1 MHPPYA
7 PIVDAPLERRMNGG
21 AALDGRDV
29 CYRTKARRAMG
40 LRGPPEILLPDAMRA
55 PDVSPL
61 SAEPKLE
68 RREPDRE
75 RPILD
80 PRNGDAEDDVSS
92 PKQKSLL
99 AIAGSLLAE
108 ISLTKLLFAW
118 IASILL
124 PAAILGLAPLIV
136 TAWVGGVF
144 SRVLEL
150 YGYGAALVLLA
161 IVAAGWFGWR
171 PLFRVAEANFWAL
184 NALGVQPGYALC
196 REAIRHLAERVFPTR
211 SGAELAR
218 VRARSCAGAGI
229 LLAVI
234 AALVASVAWPT
245 TRWIG
250 STADL
255 AVPHLL
261 ILPTL
266 ANAIVIMSAYLAAA
280 SLVWGFADASMDQPL
295 DLQGFDAAPSDGRVW
310 RVAHLS
316 DIHIVGERYGFRI
329 ESGRGGPRGN
339 ERVRRVIARLEA
351 EHAARPL
358 DLILI
363 TGDMTDAGRSG
374 EWAEFFDIL
383 AGHPDLGGR
392 TLILPGNHD
401 VNVVDRANPAR
412 LDLPFSPAKTLRKMR
427 ALSAIAAFGA
437 DRLRVMSLGAAEP
450 GLTLA
455 ATLAPQRQAIEAFA
469 DQGGLR
475 LSNRLARLWD
485 EVFPLILPP
494 AEDDGLGVAILN
506 SNADTNFSFTNALGM
521 IPVDQARKLMAAFDH
536 YPQARWI
543 VGLHHHLI
551 EYPMPVA
558 AFSERIGT
566 ALINGSWFQR
576 VLKPY
581 AERIVIM
588 HGHRHVDWIGAC
600 GKLKIV
606 SAPSPVMA
614 RQSAPTHFY
623 VHALGPVP
631 DGRLGLMIPERID
644 IAAAEEDG

>member
-1 MHPPYA
+1 
-7 PIVDAPLERRMNGG
+7 
-21 AALDGRDV
+21 
-29 CYRTKARRAMG
+29 
-40 LRGPPEILLPDAMRA
+40 MRA
-55 PDVSPL
+55 PDVSPS
-61 SAEPKLE
+61 SAEPKLA

-75 RPILD
+75 GPILD

-92 PKQKSLL
+92 PKQTSLL

-108 ISLTKLLFAW
+108 ISLTKLLVAW
-118 IASILL
+118 IASIVL

-144 SRVLEL
+144 SRMLEL
-150 YGYGAALVLLA
+150 YGIGAALLLLA

-196 REAIRHLAERVFPTR
+196 REAIRHLAERSLKPH

-218 VRARSCAGAGI
+218 MRARSCAGAGI
-229 LLAVI
+229 LLAII
-234 AALVASVAWPT
+234 AALVAAFVWPH

-266 ANAIVIMSAYLAAA
+266 ANALVIMSAYLAAA
-280 SLVWGFADASMDQPL
+280 SLVWGFADATMDQPL
-295 DLQGFDAAPSDGRVW
+295 DLEAFDPAPSGGRVW

-339 ERVRRVIARLEA
+339 ERVRRVMARLEA

-383 AGHPDLGGR
+383 AGYPDLAHR
-392 TLILPGNHD
+392 MLILPGNHD

-427 ALSAIAAFGA
+427 ALSAMAAFGA
-437 DRLRVMSLGAAEP
+437 DRLRVMSSGAAEP
-450 GLTLA
+450 GVTLA
-455 ATLAPQRQAIEAFA
+455 AALAPQREAIEAFA

-475 LSNRLARLWD
+475 LSNQLARLWD
-485 EVFPLILPP
+485 DFFPLILPP
-494 AEDDGLGVAILN
+494 SEDDGLGVAILN

-521 IPVDQARKLMAAFDH
+521 IPVGQARKLMAALDH
-536 YPQARWI
+536 YPGARWI

-558 AFSERIGT
+558 KFSERIGT
-566 ALINGSWFQR
+566 ALVNGSWFQR
-576 VLKPY
+576 ILKPY
-581 AERIVIM
+581 AHRIVVM

-600 GKLKIV
+600 GELKVV

-614 RQSAPTHFY
+614 PDSRPTHFY
-623 VHALGPVP
+623 VHALGQGPNRSVA
-631 DGRLGLMIPERID
+631 LMAPRRID
-644 IAAAEEDG
+644 LAPSE

>member
-1 MHPPYA
+1 
-7 PIVDAPLERRMNGG
+7 
-21 AALDGRDV
+21 
-29 CYRTKARRAMG
+29 
-40 LRGPPEILLPDAMRA
+40 MRA
-55 PDVSPL
+55 PDVSPS
-61 SAEPKLE
+61 SAEPKRE

-108 ISLTKLLFAW
+108 ISLTKLLLAW

-196 REAIRHLAERVFPTR
+196 REAIRHLAERAFPTR

-218 VRARSCAGAGI
+218 MRARSCAGAGI
-229 LLAVI
+229 LLAII

-255 AVPHLL
+255 VVPHLL

-339 ERVRRVIARLEA
+339 ERVRRVLARLEA

-383 AGHPDLGGR
+383 AGHPDLAGR

-475 LSNRLARLWD
+475 LSNRLSRLWD

-536 YPQARWI
+536 YPEARWI

-581 AERIVIM
+581 GERVVIM

-644 IAAAEEDG
+644 IAAAEGDA

>member
-1 MHPPYA
+1 
-7 PIVDAPLERRMNGG
+7 
-21 AALDGRDV
+21 
-29 CYRTKARRAMG
+29 
-40 LRGPPEILLPDAMRA
+40 MRA
-55 PDVSPL
+55 PDVSPS
-61 SAEPKLE
+61 SAEPKLVA
-68 RREPDRE
+68 RAPDRAL
-75 RPILD
+75 PILD
-80 PRNGDAEDDVSS
+80 PRNGDAEDDASS

-108 ISLTKLLFAW
+108 ISLTKLLLAW
-118 IASILL
+118 IVSIVL
-124 PAAILGLAPLIV
+124 PAAILGLAPLIM

-150 YGYGAALVLLA
+150 YGYGAAFVLLA
-161 IVAAGWFGWR
+161 IVAVGWFGWR

-196 REAIRHLAERVFPTR
+196 REAIRHLAERTLKPH
-211 SGAELAR
+211 SGPELAR
-218 VRARSCAGAGI
+218 LRAMSCAAAGI
-229 LLAVI
+229 SVAIV
-234 AALVASVAWPT
+234 AALVASVAWPA

-255 AVPHLL
+255 AVPHQL
-261 ILPTL
+261 IVPTL

-280 SLVWGFADASMDQPL
+280 SLVWGFADAAMDQPL
-295 DLQGFDAAPSDGRVW
+295 DLEAFDAAPSDGRVW

-339 ERVRRVIARLEA
+339 ERVRLVMALLEV
-351 EHAARPL
+351 EHAAKPL

-374 EWAEFFDIL
+374 EWAEFFDIV
-383 AGHPDLGGR
+383 AGHPELANR
-392 TLILPGNHD
+392 MLVLPGNHD

-437 DRLRVMSLGAAEP
+437 DRLRVMKAGAAEP

-455 ATLAPQRQAIEAFA
+455 ATLAPQRDAIAAFA

-475 LSNRLARLWD
+475 LSNQLARLWD
-485 EVFPLILPP
+485 ELFPLILPP
-494 AEDDGLGVAILN
+494 AEGSGLGVAILN

-521 IPVDQARKLMAAFDH
+521 IPVGQARKLMAAFDH
-536 YPQARWI
+536 YPNARWI
-543 VGLHHHLI
+543 VALHHHLI

-558 AFSERIGT
+558 KFSERIGT
-566 ALINGSWFQR
+566 ALVNGSWFQR
-576 VLKPY
+576 ILKPY
-581 AERIVIM
+581 AERIVVM

-600 GKLKIV
+600 GKLRVV

-614 RQSAPTHFY
+614 PDSKPTHFY
-623 VHALGPVP
+623 VHALGFRP
-631 DGRLGLMIPERID
+631 DGGLALMAPTRID
-644 IAAAEEDG
+644 LAPRE

>member
-1 MHPPYA
+1 MLW
-7 PIVDAPLERRMNGG
+7 VFDAL
-21 AALDGRDV
+21 
-29 CYRTKARRAMG
+29 
-40 LRGPPEILLPDAMRA
+40 EILLPNAMRA
-55 PDVSPL
+55 PDVSSS

-68 RREPDRE
+68 LREPDRKG
-75 RPILD
+75 PILD

-108 ISLTKLLFAW
+108 ISLTKLLLAW
-118 IASILL
+118 IASIVL

-150 YGYGAALVLLA
+150 YGFGAALLLLV

-196 REAIRHLAERVFPTR
+196 REAIRHLAERSLKPR
-211 SGAELAR
+211 GGAELSR
-218 VRARSCAGAGI
+218 KRARSCAGAGI
-229 LLAVI
+229 LLALV
-234 AALVASVAWPT
+234 AALVAAFVWPH

-255 AVPHLL
+255 GVPHHL
-261 ILPTL
+261 IVPTL
-266 ANAIVIMSAYLAAA
+266 ANAILIMSAYLAAA

-295 DLQGFDAAPSDGRVW
+295 DLDAFDAAPSDARVW

-339 ERVRRVIARLEA
+339 ERVRRVMARLEA
-351 EHAARPL
+351 EHGARPL

-383 AGHPDLGGR
+383 AGHPDLAER

-427 ALSAIAAFGA
+427 ALSPMAAFGA
-437 DRLRVMSLGAAEP
+437 DRLRVMNAGAAEP
-450 GLTLA
+450 GPTLA

-475 LSNRLARLWD
+475 LSNQLARVWD
-485 EVFPLILPP
+485 ELFPLILPP
-494 AEDDGLGVAILN
+494 AEEDGLGVAILN

-521 IPVDQARKLMAAFDH
+521 IPVGQARKLMAAFDH

-581 AERIVIM
+581 AERVVVM

-614 RQSAPTHFY
+614 PDSKPTHFY
-623 VHALGPVP
+623 VHALAQGA
-631 DGRLGLMIPERID
+631 DGRLALMTPTRID
-644 IAAAEEDG
+644 LAAAESADD

>member
-1 MHPPYA
+1 M
-7 PIVDAPLERRMNGG
+7 
-21 AALDGRDV
+21 
-29 CYRTKARRAMG
+29 
-40 LRGPPEILLPDAMRA
+40 
-55 PDVSPL
+55 
-61 SAEPKLE
+61 AEFE
-68 RREPDRE
+68 AGRREQGWA

-80 PRNGDAEDDVSS
+80 PRDGDAEDDVSS

-108 ISLTKLLFAW
+108 ISLTKLLLAW
-118 IASILL
+118 TASILL
-124 PAAILGLAPLIV
+124 PAAILGLAPLV
-136 TAWVGGVF
+136 ATGWVNGVF
-144 SRVLEL
+144 FRILEL
-150 YGYGAALVLLA
+150 YGLGAALLLIA
-161 IVAAGWFGWR
+161 IIAAGWFGWR
-171 PLFRVAEANFWAL
+171 PLFRAVEANFWAL

-196 REAIRHLAERVFPTR
+196 REAIRHLTERTLRPR
-211 SGAELAR
+211 GGAELAR
-218 VRARSCAGAGI
+218 MRAMSCAGAGI
-229 LLAVI
+229 LLAII
-234 AALVASVAWPT
+234 AVLVASLVWPA

-250 STADL
+250 SASDL
-255 AVPHLL
+255 AVPHEL
-261 ILPTL
+261 IAPTL
-266 ANAIVIMSAYLAAA
+266 ANAVVIMSAYLAAA
-280 SLVWGFADASMDQPL
+280 SLVWGFADATMDQPL
-295 DLQGFDAAPSDGRVW
+295 DLEAFDAAPSDGRVW

-316 DIHIVGERYGFRI
+316 DIHIVGELYGFRI

-339 ERVRRVIARLEA
+339 ERLRRAMARLEA
-351 EHAARPL
+351 EHADRPL
-358 DLILI
+358 DLVLI
-363 TGDMTDAGRSG
+363 TGDMTDAGRSA

-383 AGHPDLGGR
+383 AAHPDLAGR

-437 DRLRVMSLGAAEP
+437 DRLRAGAAEP
-450 GLTLA
+450 GQTLA
-455 ATLAPQRQAIEAFA
+455 ATLVPQRQAIETFA

-475 LSNRLARLWD
+475 LSNRLTRLWD
-485 EVFPLILPP
+485 ELFPLILPP
-494 AEDDGLGVAILN
+494 QDDDGLGVAILN

-521 IPVDQARKLMAAFDH
+521 ISVSQAHRLTAAFDL
-536 YPQARWI
+536 YPRARWI
-543 VGLHHHLI
+543 VALHHHLI

-581 AERIVIM
+581 AGRVVVM

-614 RQSAPTHFY
+614 PDSEPTHFY
-623 VHALGPVP
+623 IHALGRAP
-631 DGRLGLMIPERID
+631 DGGLAVMRPERID
-644 IAAAEEDG
+644 LAADDDP

>member
-1 MHPPYA
+1 MQA
-7 PIVDAPLERRMNGG
+7 PE
-21 AALDGRDV
+21 
-29 CYRTKARRAMG
+29 
-40 LRGPPEILLPDAMRA
+40 
-55 PDVSPL
+55 VSPS
-61 SAEPKLE
+61 SANPERG
-68 RREPDRE
+68 RRESDSG

-80 PRNGDAEDDVSS
+80 PRDGDAEDDVSS

-108 ISLTKLLFAW
+108 ISLTKLFLAW
-118 IASILL
+118 IVSIVL
-124 PAAILGLAPLIV
+124 PAAILGFAPLIV

-144 SRVLEL
+144 SRVVEL
-150 YGYGAALVLLA
+150 YGIGAALLLLA

-196 REAIRHLAERVFPTR
+196 REAIRHLAERAFRPG

-218 VRARSCAGAGI
+218 MRAMSCAGAGI
-229 LLAVI
+229 LLAVV
-234 AALVASVAWPT
+234 AALVAALVWPA

-250 STADL
+250 SATDL
-255 AVPHLL
+255 AVPHQL
-261 ILPTL
+261 IWPTL

-295 DLQGFDAAPSDGRVW
+295 DLEAFDASPHDARVW

-339 ERVRRVIARLEA
+339 ERVREVMARLEA

-383 AGHPDLGGR
+383 AGHPDLANR
-392 TLILPGNHD
+392 ILILPGNHD

-437 DRLRVMSLGAAEP
+437 DRLRVMSAGAEEP
-450 GLTLA
+450 GFTLS

-475 LSNRLARLWD
+475 LSNRLTRFWD
-485 EVFPLILPP
+485 ELFPLILPP
-494 AEDDGLGVAILN
+494 PEDEGLGVAVLN

-521 IPVDQARKLMAAFDH
+521 ISVGQARQLTAAFDH
-536 YPQARWI
+536 YPKARWI
-543 VGLHHHLI
+543 VALHHHLI

-566 ALINGSWFQR
+566 ALVNGSWFQR
-576 VLKPY
+576 ILKPY
-581 AERIVIM
+581 AARVVVM

-600 GKLKIV
+600 GELKIV

-614 RQSAPTHFY
+614 PDSEPTHFY
-623 VHALGPVP
+623 VHALGLGP
-631 DGRLGLMIPERID
+631 DGRLALMAPTRID
-644 IAAAEEDG
+644 FPPAESAGEPPCGLLAMTIPPDGSGLTSL

>member
-1 MHPPYA
+1 
-7 PIVDAPLERRMNGG
+7 VLWG
-21 AALDGRDV
+21 LD
-29 CYRTKARRAMG
+29 T
-40 LRGPPEILLPDAMRA
+40 PQEILLPNAMRA
-55 PDVSPL
+55 PDVSPS
-61 SAEPKLE
+61 SAEPKLVA
-68 RREPDRE
+68 RAPDRAL
-75 RPILD
+75 PILD
-80 PRNGDAEDDVSS
+80 PRNGDAEDDASS

-108 ISLTKLLFAW
+108 ISLTKLLLAW
-118 IASILL
+118 IVSIVL

-150 YGYGAALVLLA
+150 YGYSAGFVLLA
-161 IVAAGWFGWR
+161 IVAVGWFGWR

-196 REAIRHLAERVFPTR
+196 REAIRHLAERT
-211 SGAELAR
+211 SGARGGPELAR
-218 VRARSCAGAGI
+218 MRAMSCAAAGI
-229 LLAVI
+229 LVAIV
-234 AALVASVAWPT
+234 AALVASVAWPA
-245 TRWIG
+245 TRWLG
-250 STADL
+250 STSDL
-255 AVPHLL
+255 AIPHHL
-261 ILPTL
+261 IVPTL

-280 SLVWGFADASMDQPL
+280 SLVWGFADAAMDQPL
-295 DLQGFDAAPSDGRVW
+295 DLEAFDAAPSDGRVW

-339 ERVRRVIARLEA
+339 ERVRRVMALLEV
-351 EHAARPL
+351 EHVANPL

-383 AGHPDLGGR
+383 AGHPELADRMLV
-392 TLILPGNHD
+392 LPGNHD

-437 DRLRVMSLGAAEP
+437 DRVRAMGGDEP
-450 GLTLA
+450 SLTLA
-455 ATLAPQRQAIEAFA
+455 ATLAPQRDAIAAFA

-475 LSNRLARLWD
+475 LSNQLARLWD
-485 EVFPLILPP
+485 ELFPLILPP

-521 IPVDQARKLMAAFDH
+521 IPIGQARKLMAALDH
-536 YPQARWI
+536 YPKARWI
-543 VGLHHHLI
+543 VALHHHLI

-558 AFSERIGT
+558 KFSERIGT
-566 ALINGSWFQR
+566 ALVNGSWFQR
-576 VLKPY
+576 ILKPY
-581 AERIVIM
+581 ADRVVVM

-600 GKLKIV
+600 GELKVV

-614 RQSAPTHFY
+614 PDSKPTHFY
-623 VHALGPVP
+623 IHALGLRP
-631 DGRLGLMIPERID
+631 DGGLALMAPTRID
-644 IAAAEEDG
+644 LAPRE

>member
-1 MHPPYA
+1 MQGRLA
-7 PIVDAPLERRMNGG
+7 TALEITVLWGSQAWKN
-21 AALDGRDV
+21 
-29 CYRTKARRAMG
+29 
-40 LRGPPEILLPDAMRA
+40 LLSNATQA
-55 PDVSPL
+55 PDVSPS
-61 SAEPKLE
+61 SAKSELG
-68 RREPDRE
+68 RREPDHE
-75 RPILD
+75 SLILD
-80 PRNGDAEDDVSS
+80 PRDGDAEDDVSS

-108 ISLTKLLFAW
+108 ISLTKLMLAW
-118 IASILL
+118 IVSIVL
-124 PAAILGLAPLIV
+124 PAAILGLAPLVV

-144 SRVLEL
+144 TRLLEL
-150 YGYGAALVLLA
+150 YGFGAALLLLA

-171 PLFRVAEANFWAL
+171 PLFRIAEANFWAL

-196 REAIRHLAERVFPTR
+196 REAIRHLAERTLKPH
-211 SGAELAR
+211 GGPELAR
-218 VRARSCAGAGI
+218 VRAMSCAGAGI

-234 AALVASVAWPT
+234 AALMAAFVWPA

-250 STADL
+250 STSDL
-255 AVPHLL
+255 AVPHHL
-261 ILPTL
+261 IVPTL
-266 ANAIVIMSAYLAAA
+266 ANAILVMSAYLAAA

-295 DLQGFDAAPSDGRVW
+295 DLDAFDAPPSDGRIW

-339 ERVRRVIARLEA
+339 ERLRGVMARLEA

-383 AGHPDLGGR
+383 AGHPDLTGR

-427 ALSAIAAFGA
+427 ALSALAAFGA
-437 DRLRVMSLGAAEP
+437 DRLRVTIPGAAEP
-450 GLTLA
+450 HLTLA
-455 ATLAPQRQAIEAFA
+455 AALAPRRQAIETFA

-475 LSNRLARLWD
+475 LSNRLARFWD
-485 EVFPLILPP
+485 ELFPLILPP
-494 AEDDGLGVAILN
+494 EGDDGLGVAILN

-521 IPVDQARKLMAAFDH
+521 ISAGQATRLTAAFDD
-536 YPQARWI
+536 YPKARWI

-558 AFSERIGT
+558 KFSERIGT
-566 ALINGSWFQR
+566 ALVNGSWFQR

-581 AERIVIM
+581 AERIVVM

-614 RQSAPTHFY
+614 ADSKPTHFY
-623 VHALGPVP
+623 IHALGP
-631 DGRLGLMIPERID
+631 GSHGGLALMAPTRID
-644 IAAAEEDG
+644 LTSGSELYIT

>member
-1 MHPPYA
+1 VEA
-7 PIVDAPLERRMNGG
+7 SLERQMNGELRSLRAPTG
-21 AALDGRDV
+21 FATARKCGMLLSSNAL
-29 CYRTKARRAMG
+29 
-40 LRGPPEILLPDAMRA
+40 ENLLPDAMRA
-55 PDVSPL
+55 PDVSPS
-61 SAEPKLE
+61 SAQSELE
-68 RREPDRE
+68 RRAPDPE

-80 PRNGDAEDDVSS
+80 PRDGDAEDDVSS

-108 ISLTKLLFAW
+108 ISLTKLLLAW
-118 IASILL
+118 IVSIVL
-124 PAAILGLAPLIV
+124 PAAILGLAPLV
-136 TAWVGGVF
+136 ATAWVGDVF
-144 SRVLEL
+144 TRVLEL
-150 YGYGAALVLLA
+150 YGIGAGLVLLA
-161 IVAAGWFGWR
+161 MVLVGWFGWR

-196 REAIRHLAERVFPTR
+196 REAIRHLSERALRPR
-211 SGAELAR
+211 SGAEL
-218 VRARSCAGAGI
+218 VRMRAMSCGGAGI
-229 LLAVI
+229 FLAAV
-234 AALVASVAWPT
+234 AAVVTTIVWPA

-250 STADL
+250 SAADL

-266 ANAIVIMSAYLAAA
+266 ANAIVIMLAYLAAA

-295 DLQGFDAAPSDGRVW
+295 DLEGFDAAQSGGRVW

-339 ERVRRVIARLEA
+339 ERLRRVMACLEA
-351 EHAARPL
+351 EHAAQPL
-358 DLILI
+358 DLVLI
-363 TGDMTDAGRSG
+363 TGDMTDAGRSS

-383 AGHPDLGGR
+383 AGHPDLAGR
-392 TLILPGNHD
+392 MIILPGNHD

-427 ALSAIAAFGA
+427 ALSAMAAFGA
-437 DRLRVMSLGAAEP
+437 DRLRVMSAGAAEP

-455 ATLAPQRQAIEAFA
+455 AALAPQRQAIEAFA
-469 DQGGLR
+469 DAGGFR
-475 LSNRLARLWD
+475 SSNRLARLWD
-485 EVFPLILPP
+485 DLFPLILPP
-494 AEDDGLGVAILN
+494 GEDDGLGVAILN

-521 IPVDQARKLMAAFDH
+521 IPVGQARKLMAAFDH

-543 VGLHHHLI
+543 VALHHHLI
-551 EYPMPVA
+551 EYPMPVT

-566 ALINGSWFQR
+566 ALVNGSWFQR

-581 AERIVIM
+581 AERVVVM

-614 RQSAPTHFY
+614 PDFKPTHFY
-623 VHALGPVP
+623 VHALGPAAN
-631 DGRLGLMIPERID
+631 GSLALMAPQRID
-644 IAAAEEDG
+644 LAGAGEGL

>member
-1 MHPPYA
+1 
-7 PIVDAPLERRMNGG
+7 
-21 AALDGRDV
+21 
-29 CYRTKARRAMG
+29 
-40 LRGPPEILLPDAMRA
+40 MRA
-55 PDVSPL
+55 PDVSPS
-61 SAEPKLE
+61 SAQSELA
-68 RREPDRE
+68 RREPG

-108 ISLTKLLFAW
+108 ISLTKLLLAW
-118 IASILL
+118 IASIVL

-144 SRVLEL
+144 TRVLEL

-184 NALGVQPGYALC
+184 NALGVQPGYALS
-196 REAIRHLAERVFPTR
+196 REAIRHLAERSLGPRTGV
-211 SGAELAR
+211 ELAR
-218 VRARSCAGAGI
+218 MRARSCAAAGI
-229 LLAVI
+229 LLAVV
-234 AALVASVAWPT
+234 AALVASIAWPY

-255 AVPHLL
+255 AAPHQL
-261 ILPTL
+261 IVPTL

-295 DLQGFDAAPSDGRVW
+295 DLEAFDPAPSEGRVW

-339 ERVRRVIARLEA
+339 ERVTRVMARLET

-383 AGHPDLGGR
+383 AGHPSLAER
-392 TLILPGNHD
+392 TLVLPGNHD

-427 ALSAIAAFGA
+427 ALSAMAAFGA
-437 DRLRVMSLGAAEP
+437 DRLHVMKDGASEP
-450 GLTLA
+450 GRTLA
-455 ATLAPQRQAIEAFA
+455 AAIASQREAIEVFA

-475 LSNRLARLWD
+475 LSNGLARLWD
-485 EVFPLILPP
+485 ELFPLILPP

-521 IPVDQARKLMAAFDH
+521 IPVGQARKLMAALDH
-536 YPQARWI
+536 YPSARWI

-558 AFSERIGT
+558 KFSERIGT
-566 ALINGSWFQR
+566 ALVNGSWFQR
-576 VLKPY
+576 TLKPY
-581 AERIVIM
+581 GNRVVVM

-600 GKLKIV
+600 GALKVI

-614 RQSAPTHFY
+614 PESKPTHFY
-623 VHALGPVP
+623 VHSLGQGPNRGLALMAPK
-631 DGRLGLMIPERID
+631 RID
-644 IAAAEEDG
+644 LAPRA

>member
-1 MHPPYA
+1 
-7 PIVDAPLERRMNGG
+7 
-21 AALDGRDV
+21 
-29 CYRTKARRAMG
+29 
-40 LRGPPEILLPDAMRA
+40 MRA
-55 PDVSPL
+55 PDVSPS

-68 RREPDRE
+68 RCESARTK
-75 RPILD
+75 PILD

-108 ISLTKLLFAW
+108 ISLTKLLLAW
-118 IASILL
+118 IVSIVL
-124 PAAILGLAPLIV
+124 PAGILGLAPLIV
-136 TAWVGGVF
+136 TAWVAGVF

-150 YGYGAALVLLA
+150 YGYGAALLLLA
-161 IVAAGWFGWR
+161 IVAVGWFGWR

-196 REAIRHLAERVFPTR
+196 REAIRHLAERTSGAR
-211 SGAELAR
+211 GGAELAR
-218 VRARSCAGAGI
+218 LRAMSCAGAGI
-229 LLAVI
+229 LLAAV
-234 AALVASVAWPT
+234 AALVASIAWPA

-250 STADL
+250 STSDL
-255 AVPHLL
+255 AIPHHL
-261 ILPTL
+261 IVPTL
-266 ANAIVIMSAYLAAA
+266 ANAIVIMSTYLAAA
-280 SLVWGFADASMDQPL
+280 SLVWGFADAAMDQPL
-295 DLQGFDAAPSDGRVW
+295 DLEAFDTAPSDGRVW

-339 ERVRRVIARLEA
+339 ERVRRVMALLEA
-351 EHAARPL
+351 DHAAKPL

-383 AGHPDLGGR
+383 AGHPELANR
-392 TLILPGNHD
+392 MLVLPGNHD

-437 DRLRVMSLGAAEP
+437 DRLRVMNAGAAEP
-450 GLTLA
+450 GVTLA
-455 ATLAPQRQAIEAFA
+455 AALAPQHDAIAAFA
-469 DQGGLR
+469 DQGGIR
-475 LSNRLARLWD
+475 LSNQLARVWD
-485 EVFPLILPP
+485 ELFPLILPP
-494 AEDDGLGVAILN
+494 SDEEGLGVAILN

-521 IPVDQARKLMAAFDH
+521 IPVGQARKLMAALDH
-536 YPQARWI
+536 YPKARWI

-558 AFSERIGT
+558 KFSERIGT
-566 ALINGSWFQR
+566 ALVNGSWFQR
-576 VLKPY
+576 ILKPY
-581 AERIVIM
+581 ADRVVVM

-614 RQSAPTHFY
+614 PDSKPTHFY
-623 VHALGPVP
+623 IHALGPGS
-631 DGRLGLMIPERID
+631 DGGLALMAPTRID
-644 IAAAEEDG
+644 LTPGNRNNYLI